1 MEEKT
6 IYILGVNFNVQE
18 LHKMLD
24 EKKYI
29 YIARNRWIH
38 KVWKNIEGEIMTV
51 LYLSRSEDLP
61 RFTRKNHSE
70 VLSEEFIK
78 NLLESE
84 DLE

>member
-1 MEEKT
+1 MEEKM

-24 EKKYI
+24 EKRYI

-38 KVWKNIEGEIMTV
+38 KVWKNVDGEIMTV
-51 LYLSRSEDLP
+51 LFLSRSEVLP
-61 RFTRKNHSE
+61 RYTQKNISE
-70 VLSEEFIK
+70 VVSEEFVN

-84 DLE
+84 SE

>member
-1 MEEKT
+1 MEEKM

-24 EKKYI
+24 EKRYI

-38 KVWKNIEGEIMTV
+38 KVWKNVDGEIMTV
-51 LYLSRSEDLP
+51 LFLSRSEVLP
-61 RFTRKNHSE
+61 RYTQKNISK
-70 VLSEEFIK
+70 VVSEEFVN

-84 DLE
+84 SE

>member
-29 YIARNRWIH
+29 YIARNRRIH
-38 KVWKNIEGEIMTV
+38 QVWKNVEGEIMTV
-51 LYLSRSEDLP
+51 LFLSRSEVLP
-61 RFTRKNHSE
+61 RFTQKNLSK
-70 VLSEEFIK
+70 VVSEEFIE

-84 DLE
+84 NE

>member
-1 MEEKT
+1 MNTEKM

-24 EKKYI
+24 EKRYI

-38 KVWKNIEGEIMTV
+38 KLWKNSNGELMTV
-51 LYLSRSEDLP
+51 LFLSRSEVLP
-61 RFTRKNHSE
+61 RYTQKNISK
-70 VLSEEFIK
+70 VVSEEFVN

-84 DLE
+84 SE